1 MLVCRDDKYFVPKG
15 FTKLKSGDKLLVV
28 SDDNEDLLKKVEVLG
43 IKPLMK
49 V

>member
-1 MLVCRDDKYFVPKG
+1 VLVCRDDKYFVPKG

-28 SDDNEDLLKKVEVLG
+28 SDDNEDLLKKVDMLG
-43 IKPLMK
+43 IKHLIK